1 MAVFRVSKEARVRRD
16 FLSIAAMKQSMKWQ
30 KRIGETK
37 LTQTLTKTG
46 RVWLTAAAI
55 AAAVLGVRATG
66 FLQAWELASLDLFFQ
81 LRPEEA
87 IDDRI
92 VIIGV
97 REQDLQ
103 RYGWPLSDQTLV
115 QLLNKIQAAQP
126 KGIGLD
132 LYRDFPVGQ
141 GHEQLVETYRSMP
154 NLIGIEQ
161 LTDPQVPGVLPP
173 QELAKQGKVG
183 FNNIVFD
190 PDRKVRRALLYWFDH
205 NRQKHTSFSLKLA
218 LTYLKTKG
226 IQPAAAPNQPKSLQ
240 LGKAVFPRFQSQD
253 SVYVNADAGGYQTIV
268 NFRGKAGHFQTIP
281 MQKVM
286 DGMVPPSLLHDRIVL
301 IGSVATSLKDF
312 SATPYSDIQQGAGLV
327 TGVELQANFIS
338 HILGAA
344 LDGRAQLRSW
354 HEAGEWLWIW
364 AWAFVGTGISWKLRS
379 SKRTAGAIALLT
391 IGLSGT
397 CYGAFLAGWI
407 VPFIPA
413 LLALLGSTGVV
424 IATIAHSEEELK
436 RSKEFLHRVINAI
449 PDPVFVKDQKHRW
462 IVLNEAYSK
471 FLGKPIAD
479 LIEKSDYEVF
489 PEHEADVFWQQDE
502 LVFKYES
509 EFEHEEEF
517 TNSHGITYQ
526 IATKR
531 SLHKDAAGNL
541 FLVGVIRDI
550 TQRKHLEN
558 ELIKATQELKQSNAE
573 LRLSQD
579 RLSYLA
585 NHDALTGLP
594 NRILLYE
601 HLSQCIEVAKPNH
614 QNIALLFLDLD
625 GFKQINDSLGHGVGD
640 LLLQAVAKR
649 LTGCLRTSDMVA
661 RLGGDE
667 FVVLL
672 PGIAETQDVIRV
684 AEKILKVLSQAF
696 AISGQ
701 TLLITSSIGI
711 SLFPHQAE
719 DLETLMQ
726 KADAAMYQAKKAG
739 KNRFVIADS
748 VPSDDQIALRC
759 SEFDGRL
766 RYVGKSGV
774 PPKSPRTGGL

>member
-1 MAVFRVSKEARVRRD
+1 MPKEAPVRSY

-30 KRIGETK
+30 KRIWETEI
-37 LTQTLTKTG
+37 TQTLRKSG
-46 RVWLTAAAI
+46 RVWITAAAI
-55 AAAVLGVRATG
+55 AAAVLGVRTVG
-66 FLQAWELASLDLFFQ
+66 LLQSWELASLDLFFQ
-81 LRPEEA
+81 LRPQEA

-103 RYGWPLSDQTLV
+103 RYGWPLADQTLV
-115 QLLNKIQAAQP
+115 QLLKKVNATQP
-126 KGIGLD
+126 KAIGLD

-141 GHEQLVETYRSMP
+141 GYPELVKTFNTMP
-154 NLIGIEQ
+154 NLVGIEQ
-161 LTDPQVPGVLPP
+161 LTDPEVPGVAPAP
-173 QELAKQGKVG
+173 ELAKQGKVG

-190 PDRKVRRALLYWFDH
+190 PDRKVRRALLYWFDQ

-218 LTYLKTKG
+218 LNYLKTKG
-226 IQPAAAPNQPKSLQ
+226 IQETAAPNQPKYLQ
-240 LGKAVFPRFQSQD
+240 LGKAVFPRFQSHD
-253 SVYVNADAGGYQTIV
+253 GVYVNADAGGYQTLV

-286 DGMVPPSLLHDRIVL
+286 DDMVPPSMLRDRIVL

-312 SATPYSDIQQGAGLV
+312 SPTPYSHLNKGSGLV
-327 TGVELQANFIS
+327 AGVELQANFIS
-338 HILGAA
+338 HILSAA
-344 LDGRAQLRSW
+344 LEGRTQLQSVN
-354 HEAGEWLWIW
+354 EASEWLWIW
-364 AWAFVGTGISWKLRS
+364 VWAFVGTGISWKLRS
-379 SKRTAGAIALLT
+379 SKRTAGAIALVAV
-391 IGLSGT
+391 GLGGT
-397 CYGAFLAGWI
+397 CYGFFLAGWI
-407 VPFIPA
+407 VPLVPA

-424 IATIAHSEEELK
+424 IATIAHAEEELK
-436 RSKEFLHRVINAI
+436 RSKEFLDRVINSI

-462 IVLNEAYSK
+462 VVLNEAYSK
-471 FLGKPIAD
+471 FLGKPVEE

-502 LVFKYES
+502 MVFKYAS

-517 TNSHGITYQ
+517 TNSKGITYQ

-550 TQRKHLEN
+550 THRKHLEN
-558 ELIKATQELKQSNAE
+558 ELRKTTQELKQTNAE

-585 NHDALTGLP
+585 NHDSLTGLP

-601 HLSQCIEVAKPNH
+601 RLSQCIETAKNNH
-614 QNIALLFLDLD
+614 QSIALLFLDLD
-625 GFKQINDSLGHGVGD
+625 GFKQINDTLGHGVGD

-672 PGIAETQDVIRV
+672 PAVEDIQGVIRV
-684 AEKILKVLSQAF
+684 AEKILHILSQAF

-701 TLLITSSIGI
+701 TLFITSSIGI
-711 SLFPHQAE
+711 CLFPHQGE
-719 DLETLMQ
+719 DLETLIQ
-726 KADAAMYQAKKAG
+726 KADSAMYQAKKAG
-739 KNRFVIADS
+739 KNQFVIAD
-748 VPSDDQIALRC
+748 
-759 SEFDGRL
+759 
-766 RYVGKSGV
+766 GV
-774 PPKSPRTGGL
+774 QFEDRIMH

>member
-1 MAVFRVSKEARVRRD
+1 MPQEAPVRSY
-16 FLSIAAMKQSMKWQ
+16 FLSIAATKQSMKWQ
-30 KRIGETK
+30 KRIWESGI
-37 LTQTLTKTG
+37 TQTLTKNG
-46 RVWLTAAAI
+46 RVWMTAAAI
-55 AAAVLGVRATG
+55 AAAVLGVRAVG
-66 FLQAWELASLDLFFQ
+66 LLQSWELASLDLFFQ
-81 LRPEEA
+81 LRPQEA

-103 RYGWPLSDQTLV
+103 RYGWPLADQTLV
-115 QLLNKIQAAQP
+115 QLLKKVNAAQP
-126 KGIGLD
+126 KAIGLD

-141 GHEQLVETYRSMP
+141 GHQALVKTFNTMP
-154 NLIGIEQ
+154 NLVGIEQ
-161 LTDPQVPGVLPP
+161 LTDPEVPGVLPP
-173 QELAKQGKVG
+173 PELAKQGKVG

-190 PDRKVRRALLYWFDH
+190 PDRKVRRALLYWFDQ

-218 LTYLKTKG
+218 LNYLKTKG
-226 IQPAAAPNQPKSLQ
+226 IKETAAPNQPKYLK
-240 LGKAVFPRFQSQD
+240 LGKAVFPRFQSHD
-253 SVYVNADAGGYQTIV
+253 GVYVNADAGGYQTLV

-286 DGMVPPSLLHDRIVL
+286 DDMVPPSMLRDRIVL

-312 SATPYSDIQQGAGLV
+312 SPTPYSHLNKGSGLV
-327 TGVELQANFIS
+327 AGVELQANFIS
-338 HILGAA
+338 HILSAA
-344 LDGRAQLRSW
+344 LEGRTQLQPI

-364 AWAFVGTGISWKLRS
+364 VWAFVGTGISWKLRS
-379 SKRTAGAIALLT
+379 SKRTAGAIVLVT
-391 IGLSGT
+391 VGLGGT
-397 CYGAFLAGWI
+397 CYGLFLVGWI
-407 VPFIPA
+407 VPLVPA

-424 IATIAHSEEELK
+424 IATIAHAEEELK
-436 RSKEFLHRVINAI
+436 RSKEFLDRVINSI

-462 IVLNEAYSK
+462 VVLNEAYSK
-471 FLGKPIAD
+471 FLGKPIED

-517 TNSHGITYQ
+517 TNSNGITYQ

-558 ELIKATQELKQSNAE
+558 ELRKTTQELKQSNAE

-585 NHDALTGLP
+585 NHDSLTGLP

-601 HLSQCIEVAKPNH
+601 RLSQCIETAKNNH
-614 QNIALLFLDLD
+614 QSIALLFLDLD
-625 GFKQINDSLGHGVGD
+625 GFKQINDTLGHGVGD

-649 LTGCLRTSDMVA
+649 LTGCLRTSDVVA

-672 PGIAETQDVIRV
+672 PAVEDSQGVIRV
-684 AEKILKVLSQAF
+684 AEKILHILSQAF

-701 TLLITSSIGI
+701 TLFITSSIGI
-711 SLFPHQAE
+711 CLFPHQGE
-719 DLETLMQ
+719 DLETLIQ
-726 KADAAMYQAKKAG
+726 KADSAMYQAKKAG
-739 KNRFVIADS
+739 KNQFAIAD
-748 VPSDDQIALRC
+748 
-759 SEFDGRL
+759 
-766 RYVGKSGV
+766 GV
-774 PPKSPRTGGL
+774 QLEDRIMH